1 MKILKYFD
9 YICELFDSS
18 TYKWTNKNEFDC
30 VEAIFTLNNREYVVQ
45 LKNLKGLNDDV
56 KMDNKLYSL
65 IFFFK
70 DGKNNKFKLIKNSKT
85 PSIKVFSNV
94 KHIVEDFWNE
104 FEPHFIGFHS
114 RNSESERE
122 ILYEQFLKSLEKP
135 GYITEVKRM
144 KKKTYYFIYREEL

>member
-1 MKILKYFD
+1 M
-9 YICELFDSS
+9 
-18 TYKWTNKNEFDC
+18 
-30 VEAIFTLNNREYVVQ
+30 EAIFTLNNREYVVQ

-94 KHIVEDFWNE
+94 KHIVEDF
-104 FEPHFIGFHS
+104 
-114 RNSESERE
+114 
-122 ILYEQFLKSLEKP
+122 
-135 GYITEVKRM
+135 
-144 KKKTYYFIYREEL
+144 